1 MDKSTLIGL
10 YRDMWL
16 IRAFEQ
22 GLEREFEQG
31 NVPGMLHTGLGQE
44 AVQAALAAHLE
55 AADAFFPDHRC
66 HGINALAQHRHR
78 GDGQRIMAELFGR
91 ATGVCSG
98 KGGSLHSADPAVG
111 NFGDNAV
118 EGSYM
123 ATVLGVALAA
133 KMRGQPNVACAI
145 IGDGTVG
152 RGEFHESLNMA
163 AIWDLPVLYACVNN
177 GYAISM
183 PVGEG
188 HASADIVDMVQG
200 YGFESRQLDGND
212 IVEAWTVVGEAV
224 EHIRS
229 GAGPYFLEFK
239 TWRWQGIFAG
249 EFRPEAEVKYWRE
262 ERDPIMLA
270 GEALVE
276 RGASQAELDAVEQQ
290 TRDLIEEWVAF
301 AKDSPAPDPAKATAD
316 VYVGW
321 EVAPR

>member
-1 MDKSTLIGL
+1 MDTSTLIGL

-22 GLEREFEQG
+22 GLEREFEKG

-44 AVQAALAAHLE
+44 ATQAALAHHLK
-55 AADAFFPDHRC
+55 ASDTFFPDHRC
-66 HGINALAQHRHR
+66 HGINALAQHRY
-78 GDGQRIMAELFGR
+78 GGNGERIMAELFGK

-98 KGGSLHSADPAVG
+98 KGGSLHSADPNVG

-133 KMRGQPNVACAI
+133 KLRKHPNVACAI

-188 HASADIVDMVQG
+188 HASANIVDMVKG
-200 YGFESRQLDGND
+200 YGIPTRQLDGNH
-212 IVEAWTVVGEAV
+212 IIEASEGVGDAV
-224 EHIRS
+224 NHIRS
-229 GAGPYFLEFK
+229 GKGPYFLEFK

-262 ERDPIMLA
+262 DHDPIMLA
-270 GEALVE
+270 TEALTE
-276 RGASQAELDAVEQQ
+276 RGIKQSELDDIEQEV
-290 TRDLIEEWVAF
+290 RDLIEEWINF
-301 AKDSPAPDPAKATAD
+301 AMESPSPDPVKATAD

-321 EVAPR
+321 EVATR